1 MTNIVALAP
10 DQPPKGDL
18 LSPVWPGETIR
29 ITGTEFDE
37 LFDWATAQG
46 ASDIRLQNNLPV
58 WIRIHGRELSVTSRP
73 LLDGEVEEAINRLYG
88 ADGQAR
94 LRAGEDFDV
103 SYEFRPD
110 RRRLLRFRVNATAVR
125 ARGHDGGSVT
135 LRALPATPPPLAE
148 LGVEEPILA
157 NFKIRQGFVIVSGGV
172 ENGKST
178 LLAAMTRDILEDPES
193 HRWILEF
200 AAPIEFVYENIRC
213 VSSGISQSEVPR
225 HLPSFAAGARNAMR
239 RNPKMVIIGECR
251 DSETMVPACH
261 LAIAGCGV
269 YTTLHA
275 GSMVET
281 IQRAVSFCPVN
292 EREAVAVQLAQS
304 LRLVVN
310 QRLVPSVDGKRT
322 ALREYLVFDDDL
334 RKKLLRASPSDWP
347 EIAQDALG
355 RHGQSYRIAAQR
367 ALAQGRISEETAYL
381 IKREFGDV
389 D

>member
-1 MTNIVALAP
+1 MVNIVALTPAEDP
-10 DQPPKGDL
+10 RREL
-18 LSPVWPGETIR
+18 HWPGETLR
-29 ITGTEFDE
+29 IMGAEWDD
-37 LFDWATAQG
+37 LLAWATAQG
-46 ASDIRLQNNLPV
+46 ASDIRIQNNQPV
-58 WIRIHGRELSVTSRP
+58 WIRIHGREMPVTSRA
-73 LLDGEVEEAINRLYG
+73 LLDGEVEELVNRLYG

-94 LRAGEDFDV
+94 LRGGEDFDV
-103 SYEFRPD
+103 SYEFRPE

-125 ARGHDGGSVT
+125 ARGNDGGSVT
-135 LRALPATPPPLAE
+135 LRTLPANPPRLADMD
-148 LGVEEPILA
+148 VEPEILA
-157 NFKIRQGFVIVSGGV
+157 HFKIRQGFVIVSGGV

-178 LLAAMTRDILEDPES
+178 LLAGMTREILEDPES
-193 HRWILEF
+193 DRWIIEL
-200 AAPIEFVYENIRC
+200 AAPIEFVYDSITC
-213 VSSGISQSEVPR
+213 FSSGISQSEIPR

-261 LAIAGCGV
+261 LSIAGCGV

-292 EREAVAVQLAQS
+292 ERDAIAVQLAQS

-310 QRLVPSVDGKRT
+310 QRLVPSADGKRT

-334 RKKLLRASPSDWP
+334 RKKLLRASPSIWP
-347 EIAQDALG
+347 EIAQEALD
-355 RHGQSYRIAAQR
+355 RHGQSFRVAAQR
-367 ALAQGRISEETAYL
+367 ALAKGRITEETAYL

-389 D
+389 G

>member
-1 MTNIVALAP
+1 MTNIVTLTP
-10 DQPPKGDL
+10 EEPPKREL
-18 LSPVWPGETIR
+18 HWPGETLR
-29 ITGTEFDE
+29 IMGAEWDD
-37 LFDWATAQG
+37 LLAWATAQG
-46 ASDIRLQNNLPV
+46 ASDIRIQNNQPV
-58 WIRIHGRELSVTSRP
+58 WIRIHGREMPVTSRA
-73 LLDGEVEEAINRLYG
+73 LLDGEVEELVNRLYG

-94 LRAGEDFDV
+94 LRGGEDFDV
-103 SYEFRPD
+103 SYEFRPE

-125 ARGHDGGSVT
+125 ARGNDGGSVT
-135 LRALPATPPPLAE
+135 LRTLPATPPRLADMD
-148 LGVEEPILA
+148 VEPEILA
-157 NFKIRQGFVIVSGGV
+157 HFKIRQGFVIVSGGV

-178 LLAAMTRDILEDPES
+178 LLAGMTRDILEDPES
-193 HRWILEF
+193 DRWIIEL
-200 AAPIEFVYENIRC
+200 AAPIEFVYDSITC
-213 VSSGISQSEVPR
+213 ISSGISQSEIPR

-261 LAIAGCGV
+261 LSIAGCGV

-292 EREAVAVQLAQS
+292 ERDAVAVQLAQS

-310 QRLVPSVDGKRT
+310 QRLVPSADGKRT

-334 RKKLLRASPSDWP
+334 RKKLLRASPSIWP
-347 EIAQDALG
+347 EIAQEALD
-355 RHGQSYRIAAQR
+355 RHGQSFRVAAQR
-367 ALAQGRISEETAYL
+367 ALAKGRITEETAYL

-389 D
+389 G